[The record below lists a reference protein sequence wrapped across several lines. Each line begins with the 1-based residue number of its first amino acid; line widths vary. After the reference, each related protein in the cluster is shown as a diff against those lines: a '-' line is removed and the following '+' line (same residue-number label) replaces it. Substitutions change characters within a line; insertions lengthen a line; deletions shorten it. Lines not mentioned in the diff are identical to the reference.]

1 MGALLNRPKRRGS
14 KSTPDQGKRA
24 TPPRAPASAAPNG
37 QHGAP
42 PVPSRARSS
51 SNSAQL
57 AEAKAR
63 AAAAAAKASAA
74 ASQAAQG
81 AKGWFRRMSRSAADT
96 TKRLES
102 KYSREVQQAST
113 SMSGRMAALTAKV
126 KKSFQDRREDAP
138 APAAAVAAAP
148 ATATDTYAIAG
159 DSDSDE
165 DEDLTPEER
174 ALRAEQRRQ
183 RKEREEAETARAMLA
198 LELAGLAPGVDYDLT
213 KWDGTARVCMGLA
226 RSCLPVGVCV

>member
-1 MGALLNRPKRRGS
+1 
-14 KSTPDQGKRA
+14 
-24 TPPRAPASAAPNG
+24 
-37 QHGAP
+37 
-42 PVPSRARSS
+42 
-51 SNSAQL
+51 
-57 AEAKAR
+57 
-63 AAAAAAKASAA
+63 
-74 ASQAAQG
+74 
-81 AKGWFRRMSRSAADT
+81 MSRSAADT

-213 KWDGTARVCMGLA
+213 KWDGTARVCVGLA
-226 RSCLPVGVCV
+226 RSCLPVGVCVCRSRACTPCDAARSSRARSSTRGRCRRASFSLATLPCPRTGYLCWRPTIRSFATPLCAATTT